1 MLHNLL
7 ASYSNSSSSSSSSGD
22 LEGTINAIL
31 ISYGSLIVVVLIFLV
46 VRAIVNFFIPFYI
59 RSIKNSQKETTELL
73 KKQLKLTE
81 YRKDIENERLQ
92 VEKDLLQIEKEKLTF
107 LRAQTQAKSQIVYV
121 DHKED

>member
-46 VRAIVNFFIPFYI
+46 VRAIVNFFYSVLYSFY
-59 RSIKNSQKETTELL
+59 KKFSQGN
-73 KKQLKLTE
+73 
-81 YRKDIENERLQ
+81 D
-92 VEKDLLQIEKEKLTF
+92 
-107 LRAQTQAKSQIVYV
+107 
-121 DHKED
+121 